1 MSESIINVN
10 TNISTTMKKTYIA
23 PLMEMEMMTAEEDLL
38 LAVSALEGD
47 AGIELAGEDETL
59 PTDADVSEQ
68 LLVW

>member
-1 MSESIINVN
+1 
-10 TNISTTMKKTYIA
+10 MKKTYIA
-23 PLMEMEMMTAEEDLL
+23 PLMEMEVMTAEEDLL